1 MSKFFS
7 YLFLTFIGLVMI
19 GLLGLMCFF
28 GVQELRDWATTEVV
42 ETYIVGAE
50 VSHSDYAS
58 YYQKNHGVVTRYVL
72 GVRNDDFSTVFSVDA
87 SIWAKYAV
95 GDIVEVE
102 VREMESHVN
111 TWTEYKL
118 LG

>member
-1 MSKFFS
+1 MKKFFNHVD
-7 YLFLTFIGLVMI
+7 LIFVILVMI
-19 GLLGLMCFF
+19 GLLSLLVFF

-58 YYQKNHGVVTRYVL
+58 YYKKNSGTITRYVL
-72 GVRNDDFSTVFSVDA
+72 GVRNDDFSTVFNVDA
-87 SIWAKYAV
+87 NTWAKYAV

-102 VREMESHVN
+102 VREMESHVK

>member
-1 MSKFFS
+1 MKKFFNHLD
-7 YLFLTFIGLVMI
+7 LFFVILVMI
-19 GLLGLMCFF
+19 GLLSLLVFF

-58 YYQKNHGVVTRYVL
+58 YYQKNHGTITRYVL
-72 GVRNDDFSTVFSVDA
+72 GVRNDDFSTVFNVDA
-87 SIWAKYAV
+87 SVWAKYAV

-102 VREMESHVN
+102 VREMESQVK